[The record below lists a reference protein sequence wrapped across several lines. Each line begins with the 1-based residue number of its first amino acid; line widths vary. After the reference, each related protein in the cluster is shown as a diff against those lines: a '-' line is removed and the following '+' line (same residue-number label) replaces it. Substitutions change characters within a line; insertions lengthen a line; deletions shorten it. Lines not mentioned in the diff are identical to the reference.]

1 MFGWSEGEDD
11 DAADDEEDEEEDELT
26 FAGSALIPAGEE
38 VLVQL
43 VLTSGRCVERALEPY
58 LVAWVSSSTAPL
70 TSVFICSTFQST
82 RSSKV
87 P

>member
-1 MFGWSEGEDD
+1 MFGRTEGEDD
-11 DAADDEEDEEEDELT
+11 DAPDDEEDEEEDELT
-26 FAGSALIPAGEE
+26 FAGSALIPANGRRHGSAR
-38 VLVQL
+38 V
-43 VLTSGRCVERALEPY
+43 TSTQFVESARLH